1 MKETVIVKSSMSRR
15 MEKFFGVLL
24 IIEILAAVLLLILA
38 ITKGLIETNDMKK
51 ALRVQNGIYEGMYTC
66 PYHNNLYFF
75 NFKGLRNHYKSD
87 HINKLPTMFQL
98 GLKYYLWH
106 WFVMLNIGFN
116 MLVYWLRKK
125 DEIVVTNRNVYG
137 RRLFGKTLILPIYQ
151 ISAVFNARIFSRI
164 AIVTSMGVIRFFWID
179 NNRLIATEIRNLINE
194 RQANTEMDSSKNNPQ
209 PGAYLDELEKLK
221 ELLDSGVITQDEFVA
236 KKKQILNPPN
246 NDKAD

>member
-15 MEKFFGVLL
+15 MEKFFGILL

-106 WFVMLNIGFN
+106 WFVILNIGFN
-116 MLVYWLRKK
+116 MLLYWLRKK

-164 AIVTSMGVIRFFWID
+164 AIVTSRGTIRFFWID

-194 RQANTEMDSSKNNPQ
+194 RQANTEMDSSKNQQSPY
-209 PGAYLDELEKLK
+209 AYLDELEKLK

-246 NDKAD
+246 NDKAE